1 MGHVKFRTNTLPEVL
16 LVSELAEIARV
27 ELDNLRYLSLSLQ
40 GNIRLLVY
48 NIFGKI
54 YFYYEGQKLTLL
66 RYFAES
72 HFTVS

>member
-54 YFYYEGQKLTLL
+54 YFYSKTHAVALF
-66 RYFAES
+66 RRKPF
-72 HFTVS
+72 HC